1 MESKLDHEL
10 YEKARKRTKKK
21 KQLYFHFVFF
31 LVGSIFL
38 VVLNKVVKF
47 HEELDWYVW
56 GILVW
61 LFFLVVHAI
70 RVFVMDRFFDK
81 EWERIQTE
89 KLLKKH
95 EARVAKLERKLEKKG
110 SLPKVEDSEPKSQSL

>member
-1 MESKLDHEL
+1 MDTNLDHEL

-21 KQLYFHFVFF
+21 KHLYFHFVFF

-61 LFFLVVHAI
+61 LFFLVIHAI
-70 RVFVMDRFFDK
+70 RVLVMNKFFDK
-81 EWERIQTE
+81 EWERVQTE
-89 KLLKKH
+89 KLLQKH
-95 EARVAKLERKLEKKG
+95 NAKVEKLERKLEKKG
-110 SLPKVEDSEPKSQSL
+110 ILPKAEDTALKP